1 MKTFIT
7 SHQLLIMW
15 RNYMSDGLF
24 HMCKQLITD
33 HLLLNH
39 VEFADRRS
47 IWFQFVPE
55 MVFFLSI
62 YWPNC
67 RSDNP
72 GHPECT
78 VVYVGFSRDGYHFTR
93 TDAPRVPFAPWG
105 KVPGAWNY
113 GKIFLLNAHAHLHQ
127 A

>member
-1 MKTFIT
+1 MVGYNQTERAEVYNIDAVAYE
-7 SHQLLIMW
+7 SL
-15 RNYMSDGLF
+15 
-24 HMCKQLITD
+24 
-33 HLLLNH
+33 
-39 VEFADRRS
+39 
-47 IWFQFVPE
+47 

-67 RSDNP
+67 RWDNP

-113 GKIFLLNAHAHLHQ
+113 GQIFLLHKHIFIRLDWNGWARRHSERRWRVHRGRR
-127 A
+127 

>member
-1 MKTFIT
+1 MRTGT
-7 SHQLLIMW
+7 TGADDLD
-15 RNYMSDGLF
+15 N
-24 HMCKQLITD
+24 HMVGYNQTERAEVYNIDAVAYESL
-33 HLLLNH
+33 
-39 VEFADRRS
+39 
-47 IWFQFVPE
+47 

-62 YWPNC
+62 YWPSC

-105 KVPGAWNY
+105 KEPGTWNY
-113 GKIFLLNAHAHLHQ
+113 GKVLLD
-127 A
+127 

>member
-1 MKTFIT
+1 MVGYNQTERAEVYNIDAVAYE
-7 SHQLLIMW
+7 SL
-15 RNYMSDGLF
+15 
-24 HMCKQLITD
+24 
-33 HLLLNH
+33 
-39 VEFADRRS
+39 
-47 IWFQFVPE
+47 

-62 YWPNC
+62 YWPSC

-113 GKIFLLNAHAHLHQ
+113 GKIFSLNAQAHFHQ